1 MSRGVTRLS
10 TGSDGSRRKC
20 CLQWCGGRLKLS
32 GTNFL
37 LAPRRGELGW
47 AGVCV
52 SSHEGD
58 DVCVYV
64 AIVAMSLQYLHE
76 PQCHSLVQVFL
87 SLAVCGSVHNLLMVL
102 SSGYRDLQLTAGL
115 AGMHYAGLCVA
126 MRSVRG
132 DIAAQNQ
139 LCRPGCWLGLAVT
152 HTELCIGVRYLC
164 FPGLHC

>member
-1 MSRGVTRLS
+1 MPGQPLPGGQHVTSSYITHHTASHLVMSRGVTRLS

-102 SSGYRDLQLTAGL
+102 SSSYRDLQLTAGL
-115 AGMHYAGLCVA
+115 VCTMQGCVW
-126 MRSVRG
+126 R
-132 DIAAQNQ
+132 
-139 LCRPGCWLGLAVT
+139 
-152 HTELCIGVRYLC
+152 
-164 FPGLHC
+164 